1 MNRLLFWFVFGVFFA
16 LSMILIVF
24 GILSVRDVYLQR
36 GEVAF
41 GSLILGVVLI
51 MAGGGLLFSSIAE
64 TIRKVQKNKDL
75 L

>member
-64 TIRKVQKNKDL
+64 TIRKVRKNRDL

>member
-1 MNRLLFWFVFGVFFA
+1 MKRLLFWFIFGVFFA

-41 GSLILGVVLI
+41 GSLILGIILI
-51 MAGGGLLFSSIAE
+51 MTGGGLLFSSIAE
-64 TIRKVQKNKDL
+64 TIRKVHKNKDL

>member
-1 MNRLLFWFVFGVFFA
+1 MNRLLFWFIFGVFFA

-41 GSLILGVVLI
+41 GSLILGIILI
-51 MAGGGLLFSSIAE
+51 MTGGGLLFSSIAE
-64 TIRKVQKNKDL
+64 SIRKINKDRSL

>member
-41 GSLILGVVLI
+41 GSLILGIILI
-51 MAGGGLLFSSIAE
+51 MTGGGLLFSSIAE
-64 TIRKVQKNKDL
+64 TIRKIRKDKNL

>member
-41 GSLILGVVLI
+41 GSLILGIVLI
-51 MAGGGLLFSSIAE
+51 MVGGGLLFSSIAE
-64 TIRKVQKNKDL
+64 TIRKLHKNKDL

>member
-41 GSLILGVVLI
+41 GSLILGIILI
-51 MAGGGLLFSSIAE
+51 MTGGGLLFSSIAE
-64 TIRKVQKNKDL
+64 TIRKVRKNRDL

>member
-41 GSLILGVVLI
+41 GSLILGIILI
-51 MAGGGLLFSSIAE
+51 MTGGGLLFSSIAE
-64 TIRKVQKNKDL
+64 TIRKIRKDRDL